1 MTRCRTAGA
10 ITIET
15 GNAVFDVAYAMEH
28 FSVEPGPY
36 VLLAVSDN
44 GHGMDRQTREHVF
57 EPFFTT
63 KELGRGTGLGLA
75 TIYGI
80 VKQAGGHI
88 WLYSEPGRGSVFKLY
103 FPRADAEAA
112 SDGDAPVPP
121 DDGPPLAGNWCS
133 WSRTRRRSG
142 R

>member
-1 MTRCRTAGA
+1 MNLVVNARDAMPDGGR

-15 GNAVFDVAYAMEH
+15 GNVVFDEAYAIEH
-28 FSVEPGPY
+28 FAVEPGPF
-36 VLLAVSDN
+36 VLLAVSDT
-44 GHGMDRQTREHVF
+44 GHGMDRETREHIF

-80 VKQAGGHI
+80 VQQAGGHI

-103 FPRADAEAA
+103 FPRVDVAD
-112 SDGDAPVPP
+112 
-121 DDGPPLAGNWCS
+121 
-133 WSRTRRRSG
+133 R
-142 R
+142 